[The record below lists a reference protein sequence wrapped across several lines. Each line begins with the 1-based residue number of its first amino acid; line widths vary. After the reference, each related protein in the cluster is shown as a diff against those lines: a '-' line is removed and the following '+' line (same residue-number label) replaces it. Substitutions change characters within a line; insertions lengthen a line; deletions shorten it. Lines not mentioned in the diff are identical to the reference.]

1 MFLTFVVSLLT
12 LNLKQKMDDGYMP
25 GILIGIMVGA
35 MIMGVSLSALLPDHN
50 DAYTKGITD
59 CRSGKA
65 SYTVT
70 VGPEGV
76 DTTYTYKP

>member
-1 MFLTFVVSLLT
+1 MDHFFDGLL
-12 LNLKQKMDDGYMP
+12 P
-25 GILIGIMVGA
+25 SIIGALVM
-35 MIMGVSLSALLPDHN
+35 ALLIRACIAPDLQN
-50 DAYTKGITD
+50 TAYTKGITD
-59 CRSGKA
+59 CRSGKV